1 MNSKILVQ
9 LIILLFFLSTI
20 FFVYRKYFSPKKDSV
35 VLIDKNQDL
44 ENLGT
49 GGNLI
54 KDIRYLYT
62 DKNRNRYLIT
72 SKYGE
77 VSNKNIDI
85 ILMKN
90 VEAEIKFFK
99 KDTVYIDAESAKYN
113 SQNFDTEFSQNVVLK
128 YTNHEINA
136 ENIDLS
142 FQKNFALLYNSVVYK
157 NSYNELFA
165 DKIEIDLITK
175 NSKIFMN
182 NNKKIKIIGK

>member
-165 DKIEIDLITK
+165 DKIEID
-175 NSKIFMN
+175 
-182 NNKKIKIIGK
+182 